1 MANDIVTVVPWGLH
15 PLPQWI
21 IDELSRRSKE
31 YGQNPNMENGK
42 PYSGPRTAW
51 VRFFSNGIS
60 KHPKAK
66 DLDGFVMG
74 GTYGFKDSYGFN
86 ESNEI
91 TIGVDAKGN
100 PHKIP
105 NDRIENLLSVSNSR
119 NNQNRKVMDFP
130 NRPPPSVESVSCEM
144 AGSNAS
150 FPNLCRKVTINWK
163 CHSLA
168 QLNYLSPYFLTPRIT
183 CLVEWGWN
191 NYDTESLVDLTD
203 LDWINNMF
211 VDPSYTLEWIKKS
224 NGNYDAGLGFVTDY
238 SFKLNEAGGYD
249 CQTTILNANRLI
261 EGEQIH
267 SKEVT
272 EKKGDTRT
280 PLQNFRS
287 FVKDDLNSIDSNK
300 PQYVNKRKNLKLLTK
315 VYDYDEELDE
325 RGLDPWV
332 EVDTIDNIKERVF
345 RMSDKTHP
353 KNKAGFWLRMDLV
366 QDIINAFFEIK
377 MVGPKT
383 ATIRQFDIMQTVM
396 VGNPFLKS
404 SNPNVLI
411 PNQFAPR
418 FTYQTQKSNPGKAS
432 PNPPSGEYERL
443 FKEKIQSLRKN
454 YEFGNIDIFDDLKT
468 AINPYGES
476 FPIYKDQDI
485 PADGGKIAQKLKSGY
500 WGYLKDIFIDADY
513 FKKIVESNDS
523 ALKMIEQLL
532 QGINEAFCQI
542 CQLKLIPAEYGNQ
555 TYSVYDENMAGIS
568 TKNDAADLPIITL
581 GALDSAYMKSVSFDV
596 KISQEMMNQ
605 LVFQSANPEQDPDGS
620 TQTKNVAANPI
631 SNRYSAGD
639 RLYVK
644 GELPTK
650 SESNNAPDIPTTPT
664 DSPEERQRRVQ
675 ERVKSL
681 EQRDAARA
689 EATKQQQAIA
699 KQEKEAKEKKRK
711 VREEG
716 NAESFLI
723 YYVPDPGNKDESL
736 LKKYYICEKYKDFL
750 NYNLTLPNKNAPY
763 LNNGIM
769 PGTTVTI
776 ELMGISGINFL
787 SQFLLDHVPPEYSY
801 TTAVWQIAD
810 VRQNIEDKNWTT
822 TITAQVRPLT
832 VL

>member
-21 IDELSRRSKE
+21 IGELNRRSKE

-60 KHPKAK
+60 RHPEAAK
-66 DLDGFVMG
+66 LDGFVMG
-74 GTYGFKDSYGFN
+74 GTYGFDDSYGFN
-86 ESNEI
+86 RNGFNQDNKI
-91 TIGVDAKGN
+91 TIGVDSRGN

-105 NDRIENLLSVSNSR
+105 NDRIEHLLSVSNAK
-119 NNQNRKVMDFP
+119 NNQNRQVMDFP
-130 NRPPPSVESVSCEM
+130 HRPPPSVESVSCEM

-150 FPNLCRKVTINWK
+150 FPNLCRKITINWK
-163 CHSLA
+163 CYSLA
-168 QLNYLSPYFLTPRIT
+168 QLNYLAPYFLTPRIT

-191 NYDTESLVDLTD
+191 NYDNISLVDLTD

-211 VDPSYTLEWIKKS
+211 VDPSYTLEWVKKS
-224 NGNYDAGLGFVTDY
+224 NGNYDAGLGFITDY

-249 CQTTILNANRLI
+249 CHTTIMNANRLI

-287 FVKDDLNSIDSNK
+287 FVKDDLNNIDSNK
-300 PQYVNKRKNLKLLTK
+300 PEYVNKRKDLKLLTK
-315 VYDYDEELDE
+315 IYEYDEERDGQ
-325 RGLDPWV
+325 GLDPYV
-332 EVDTIDNIKERVF
+332 EVGTKDNIKERVF

-353 KNKAGFWLRMDLV
+353 KNKDGFWLRMDLV

-377 MVGPKT
+377 MVGTKT
-383 ATIRQFDIMQTVM
+383 ATIRQLDIMETV
-396 VGNPFLKS
+396 VVASPFLKS

-411 PNQFAPR
+411 PNRYAPR
-418 FTYQTQKSNPGKAS
+418 FTYQNEKSNPGKPS
-432 PNPPSGEYERL
+432 PTPPSGEYERL
-443 FKEKIQSLRKN
+443 FKEKIQSLRKK

-468 AINPYGES
+468 AINPGGNS
-476 FPIYKDQDI
+476 FPIYEDKDI
-485 PADGGKIAQKLKSGY
+485 PADGGKTAQKLKSGY
-500 WGYLKDIFIDADY
+500 WGYLKDIFISADY
-513 FKKIVESNDS
+513 FKKIVENNDS

-581 GALDSAYMKSVSFDV
+581 GSLDSAFMKSVSFDV

-605 LVFQSANPEQDPDGS
+605 LVFQSANPDEDPDGS

-631 SNRYSAGD
+631 TNRYSAGD

-644 GELPTK
+644 GELPNK
-650 SESNNAPDIPTTPT
+650 SESSNAPSTPT
-664 DSPEERQRRVQ
+664 NETP
-675 ERVKSL
+675 
-681 EQRDAARA
+681 EQRKKRT
-689 EATKQQQAIA
+689 EVETKQ
-699 KQEKEAKEKKRK
+699 KEKAVKDAQAAKDRKRK
-711 VREEG
+711 IREEG

-723 YYVPDPGNKDESL
+723 YYVPDPNNKDESY

-801 TTAVWQIAD
+801 TTAVWQISD
-810 VRQNIEDKNWTT
+810 VKQNVEDKNWTT

>member
-21 IDELSRRSKE
+21 IDELNRRSKE
-31 YGQNPNMENGK
+31 YGQTPNIENGE

-60 KHPKAK
+60 KHPDAK
-66 DLDGFVMG
+66 KLDGFVMG
-74 GTYGFKDSYGFN
+74 GSYGFKESYGF
-86 ESNEI
+86 SDDGKI
-91 TIGVDAKGN
+91 TIGVDARGN
-100 PHKIP
+100 SHKIP
-105 NDRIENLLSVSNSR
+105 NDRIENLLSASNSR
-119 NNQNRKVMDFP
+119 NNQNKKVMDFP
-130 NRPPPSVESVSCEM
+130 HRPPPSVESVSCEM

-150 FPNLCRKVTINWK
+150 FPNLCRKITVNWK
-163 CHSLA
+163 CYSLA
-168 QLNYLSPYFLTPRIT
+168 QLNYLAPYFLTPRIT

-191 NYDTESLVDLTD
+191 NYDVESLVDLTD

-211 VDPSYTLEWIKKS
+211 VDPSYTLEWIKNS
-224 NGNYDAGLGFVTDY
+224 NGNYDAGIGFITDY
-238 SFKLNEAGGYD
+238 SFKLNDAGGYD
-249 CQTTILNANRLI
+249 CHTTILNANRLI

-287 FVKDDLNSIDSNK
+287 FVKDDLGNIDSTK
-300 PQYVNKRKNLKLLTK
+300 LEYINKRRDLRLLTK
-315 VYDYDEELDE
+315 IYEYDESRDE
-325 RGLDPWV
+325 KGLDPYV
-332 EVDTIDNIKERVF
+332 EVGTNDNIKERVF

-353 KNKAGFWLRMDLV
+353 KNKDGFWLRMDLV

-383 ATIRQFDIMQTVM
+383 ATIRQFDIMETV
-396 VGNPFLKS
+396 VVASPFLKS
-404 SNPNVLI
+404 SNPNILI

-418 FTYQTQKSNPGKAS
+418 FTYKKDKTETGS
-432 PNPPSGEYERL
+432 PNSKPPEGEYERL
-443 FKEKIQSLRKN
+443 FKSKIESIKKE
-454 YEFGNIDIFDDLKT
+454 YGFDTEIFDNLKT
-468 AINPYGES
+468 AINPSGNS
-476 FPIYKDQDI
+476 FPIYEDNDL
-485 PADGGKIAQKLKSGY
+485 PADNGKIAQKLKSGY
-500 WGYLKDIFIDADY
+500 WGYLKDIFISADY
-513 FKKIVESNDS
+513 FKKIVENNDS

-555 TYSVYDENMAGIS
+555 TYSVYDENLAGIS

-581 GALDSAYMKSVSFDV
+581 GSLDSAFMKSVTFDV

-605 LVFQSANPEQDPDGS
+605 LVFQSANPDEDPDGS

-631 SNRYSAGD
+631 VNRYSAGD
-639 RLYVK
+639 RLYKK
-644 GELPTK
+644 GELPNK
-650 SESNNAPDIPTTPT
+650 SVSSNAASIPGVTATPKNQ
-664 DSPEERQRRVQ
+664 EERDKSIEANAKARDQRIAAA
-675 ERVKSL
+675 KD
-681 EQRDAARA
+681 EQAAKNR
-689 EATKQQQAIA
+689 
-699 KQEKEAKEKKRK
+699 KRK
-711 VREEG
+711 IREEE
-716 NAESFLI
+716 NSESFLI
-723 YYVPDPGNKDESL
+723 YYTGSGDDVI
-736 LKKYYICEKYKDFL
+736 KYYICEKYKDFL

-776 ELMGISGINFL
+776 ELMGIAGINFL

-801 TTAVWQIAD
+801 TTAVWQISD
-810 VRQNIEDKNWTT
+810 VKQNIEDKNWTT

>member
-15 PLPQWI
+15 PLPKWI
-21 IDELSRRSKE
+21 VDELNRRSKE
-31 YGQNPNMENGK
+31 YGQNPNAENGT

-74 GTYGFKDSYGFN
+74 GTYGFKDSFGFN
-86 ESNEI
+86 ENNEI
-91 TIGVDAKGN
+91 TIGVDSKGN

-105 NDRIENLLSVSNSR
+105 NDRIEHLLSVSNSR
-119 NNQNRKVMDFP
+119 NNQNRKIMDFP
-130 NRPPPSVESVSCEM
+130 HRPPPSIESVSCEM

-150 FPNLCRKVTINWK
+150 FPNLCRKITINWK
-163 CHSLA
+163 CYSLA

-191 NYDTESLVDLTD
+191 NYDNMSLVDLTD

-224 NGNYDAGLGFVTDY
+224 NGNYDAGLGFITDY

-249 CQTTILNANRLI
+249 CHTTILNANRLI

-267 SKEVT
+267 NKEVT
-272 EKKGDTRT
+272 EKRGDTRT
-280 PLQNFRS
+280 PLQSFRS
-287 FVKDDLNSIDSNK
+287 FVKDDLNSIDSDK
-300 PQYVNKRKNLKLLTK
+300 LEYRDKRKNLKLLTK
-315 VYDYDEELDE
+315 EYEYDEELDE
-325 RGLDPWV
+325 KGLDPYV
-332 EVDTIDNIKERVF
+332 EIGTKDNIKERVF
-345 RMSDKTHP
+345 RMSDTSYS
-353 KNKAGFWLRMDLV
+353 KNKNGFWLRMDLV

-404 SNPNVLI
+404 SNSNILI

-418 FTYQTQKSNPGKAS
+418 FTYQTEKSNPGQIS
-432 PNPPSGEYERL
+432 PKPPVGEYERL
-443 FKEKIQSLRKN
+443 FQEKINSLRKN
-454 YEFGNIDIFDDLKT
+454 YEFGEKDADIFDDLKV
-468 AINPYGES
+468 AINPSGNS
-476 FPIYKDQDI
+476 FPVYQNFDI
-485 PADGGKIAQKLKSGY
+485 PAEDGKIAQKLKSGY
-500 WGYLKDIFIDADY
+500 WGYLKDIFISAEY
-513 FKKIVESNDS
+513 LRKIVENNDS
-523 ALKMIEQLL
+523 VLKMIEQLL

-555 TYSVYDENMAGIS
+555 TYSVYDENMAGAE

-581 GALDSAYMKSVSFDV
+581 GSLDSAFMKSVSFDV

-605 LVFQSANPEQDPDGS
+605 LVFQSANPNQDPDGS

-631 SNRYSAGD
+631 VSRYSAGD
-639 RLYVK
+639 RLYIK

-650 SESNNAPDIPTTPT
+650 SSSVPGAVPGTIANPATQ
-664 DSPEERQRRVQ
+664 EERTRSIQAFAAARDRRV
-675 ERVKSL
+675 
-681 EQRDAARA
+681 AA
-689 EATKQQQAIA
+689 A
-699 KQEKEAKEKKRK
+699 KEEEEAKKKKRK
-711 VREEG
+711 IREEG
-716 NAESFLI
+716 NENSFLI
-723 YYVPDPGNKDESL
+723 YYVPDPNNKDEKS

-750 NYNLTLPNKNAPY
+750 NYNLTLPNKNAAY

-769 PGTTVTI
+769 PGTTLTL
-776 ELMGISGINFL
+776 ELMGIAGINFL

-801 TTAVWQIAD
+801 TTAVWQISD